1 MGSSGCRAEPRPA
14 ADGLQRLLLPRIIVA
29 LFFPRV
35 RLSLVFLVAR
45 SEGSFG
51 SKIDQKT
58 RPENQNQV
66 AGTATSFLA
75 RETVGFCLVIAQP
88 PAWCNPLDKKG
99 GGV

>member
-1 MGSSGCRAEPRPA
+1 MVNAGV
-14 ADGLQRLLLPRIIVA
+14 RIT
-29 LFFPRV
+29 
-35 RLSLVFLVAR
+35 LVFLVAR

-75 RETVGFCLVIAQP
+75 RETVGFCLNAHAGP
-88 PAWCNPLDKKG
+88 YG
-99 GGV
+99 GRKSIVVQLVLYGQARSLSDMMPCLVMFCLRQTLLT

>member
-1 MGSSGCRAEPRPA
+1 VVNAGV
-14 ADGLQRLLLPRIIVA
+14 RIT
-29 LFFPRV
+29 
-35 RLSLVFLVAR
+35 LVFLVAR

-75 RETVGFCLVIAQP
+75 RETVGFCLNAHAGPTMISSSSPV
-88 PAWCNPLDKKG
+88 
-99 GGV
+99 VT